1 MSEMLSGYP
10 LLVFSFIFG
19 LLVGSFLNVV
29 AYRLPLQLQGAWRR
43 ESLDFLGME
52 SEADAAKIN
61 LVFPGSRCPHCEA
74 PIKPWQNIP
83 VLSYLLLKGRCHAC
97 SVPISLQ
104 YPLLELFSGL
114 LTAAILVIRM
124 GAKELGAWIGTRIS
138 RAPKNVKKYLGIA
151 LFPQA
156 NLVVG
161 LVLIGKEIFP
171 SPMVSNFL
179 INVVIGAVVISQLIG
194 LPLVKYSL
202 EKTGEAIT
210 TEENL

>member
-1 MSEMLSGYP
+1 M
-10 LLVFSFIFG
+10 
-19 LLVGSFLNVV
+19 
-29 AYRLPLQLQGAWRR
+29 
-43 ESLDFLGME
+43 
-52 SEADAAKIN
+52 
-61 LVFPGSRCPHCEA
+61 
-74 PIKPWQNIP
+74 
-83 VLSYLLLKGRCHAC
+83 
-97 SVPISLQ
+97 
-104 YPLLELFSGL
+104 
-114 LTAAILVIRM
+114 
-124 GAKELGAWIGTRIS
+124 
-138 RAPKNVKKYLGIA
+138 GIA